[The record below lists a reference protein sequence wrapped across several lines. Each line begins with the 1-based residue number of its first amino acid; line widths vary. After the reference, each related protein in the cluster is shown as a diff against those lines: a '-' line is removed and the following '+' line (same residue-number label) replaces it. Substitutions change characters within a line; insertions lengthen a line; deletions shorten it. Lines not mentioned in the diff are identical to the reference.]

1 MNALSVS
8 NLSFRYYKNGKRN
21 IVDNLSLSVEAGSVT
36 VILGKSGCGKST
48 FAALAAGLYPENGGF
63 LSSGEIEI
71 FGNSIKSM
79 SHKDRAK
86 YLSIMFQNPDLQ
98 FCMDTLRKEIIFCLE
113 NIAVPPDKM
122 DDIIIKVSSHL
133 GMSELLDR
141 KLSSLSGGEK
151 QKASLC
157 CLTAINSKC
166 IILDEALA
174 NIDNDSAKEIIT
186 ILAEYK
192 NSGGTVI
199 AVEHRPE
206 LWRDIADR
214 YVVMGEG
221 CKILEENISSS
232 DFENFRDILA
242 ANGIY
247 GTYTGKNTSRCE
259 NSENAISIKNLSFK
273 YDNEN
278 KYLLKNACADFKKSR
293 ITAILGRSGIGKTTT
308 FLCILK
314 QHKFDGTIK
323 IFGKN
328 IDDIREN
335 DLFKDIGI
343 VFQNPEN
350 QFVTQ
355 KVEDEIKAS
364 IKNPELLSATKLLEE
379 YDLKQFAK
387 YSPYMLSQGQQR
399 RLAVFSMIAGNQK
412 ILLLDEPTYGQDLQ
426 STENIMRLLNNKV
439 EQDGLTVIFITH
451 DEELADKWADDIFKI
466 EDGKFIKC

>member
-133 GMSELLDR
+133 GMSKLLDR

-174 NIDNDSAKEIIT
+174 NIDNDSAKKIIT

-242 ANGIY
+242 ANGIS
-247 GTYTGKNTSRCE
+247 TPF
-259 NSENAISIKNLSFK
+259 IP
-273 YDNEN
+273 
-278 KYLLKNACADFKKSR
+278 
-293 ITAILGRSGIGKTTT
+293 SG
-308 FLCILK
+308 
-314 QHKFDGTIK
+314 
-323 IFGKN
+323 
-328 IDDIREN
+328 
-335 DLFKDIGI
+335 
-343 VFQNPEN
+343 
-350 QFVTQ
+350 
-355 KVEDEIKAS
+355 
-364 IKNPELLSATKLLEE
+364 
-379 YDLKQFAK
+379 
-387 YSPYMLSQGQQR
+387 
-399 RLAVFSMIAGNQK
+399 
-412 ILLLDEPTYGQDLQ
+412 
-426 STENIMRLLNNKV
+426 
-439 EQDGLTVIFITH
+439 
-451 DEELADKWADDIFKI
+451 
-466 EDGKFIKC
+466 